1 MSHGDLTEVEWE
13 LIFPLLPPPKK
24 RGRPRAD
31 DRRTLNGI
39 FWVMRTGA
47 PWNDMP
53 ERYGSDSTCHKRLK
67 EWQEQGVWKRIWDA
81 LLSSLDEQ
89 RKLDWHIAYVDATF
103 VPAKRGAM
111 RSALRGRGR
120 ARR

>member
-1 MSHGDLTEVEWE
+1 MAHRDLTDAEWQ
-13 LIFPLLPPPKK
+13 LVFPLLPPPKR

-53 ERYGSDSTCHKRLK
+53 DRYGSDSTCHKRLK
-67 EWQEQGVWKRIWDA
+67 EWQEQGVWKGIWDGF
-81 LLSSLDEQ
+81 LSSLDEQ
-89 RKLDWHIAYVDATF
+89 RRLDWHIAYIDGTF
-103 VPAKRGAM
+103 VPAKKGGP
-111 RSALRGRGR
+111 RSGSQGRTR